1 MLIIETRFVVSGTST
16 VWGGIFLPKQGI
28 KIENLKDIL
37 RSTHENVRWSLCIGA
52 GTSQPI
58 FPDWFSL
65 VDTMIDSV
73 SETDPKI
80 KISLDK
86 IKKMGFSPDSI
97 IQALKNLVNLNE
109 EEFLDLMSCSLYG
122 NLMDIVGPA
131 KWKSI
136 SAVLETSNPSY
147 YKDSLWKDF
156 IETRNTTFQNS
167 TANLL
172 ANVLIKAREKGVA
185 PDAILSFNAE
195 SLLLALMNS
204 YIREPFIGK
213 TKAAGD
219 VPKICDKIV
228 DSTST
233 SYSNHIAYVHC
244 HGILPIPGAK
254 KTRLTP
260 SDKLVFTENS
270 YLQLSNNAFSWQSS
284 NFINTCMNQRV
295 VFVGVSLTDPN
306 MRKWLSWIHQNRL
319 NEYSE
324 LGIEPKNSTQHYW
337 IKTLPESEEEML
349 WFESAVAHLGVRII
363 WINSWDEVGTA
374 LSKMLGLER

>member
-1 MLIIETRFVVSGTST
+1 M
-16 VWGGIFLPKQGI
+16 PKQGI

-97 IQALKNLVNLNE
+97 IQALKNIVNLNE